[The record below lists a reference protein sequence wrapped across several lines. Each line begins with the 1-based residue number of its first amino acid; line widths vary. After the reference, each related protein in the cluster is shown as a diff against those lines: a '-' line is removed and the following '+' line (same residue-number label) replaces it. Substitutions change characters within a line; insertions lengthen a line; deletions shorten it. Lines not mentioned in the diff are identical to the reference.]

1 MGGSVGR
8 EHIELQ
14 FSRRGLQFLSK
25 LLSGKVKFF
34 WKIPDKAD
42 VVIWDEVG
50 SDVLSRSLHFSSY
63 YVLRVRDNP
72 FCMHPRVL
80 FWTLLSLWSGSGSG
94 SQSSAIIRICAPR
107 LVVTFIHNDI
117 NFHRL
122 SCDFPK
128 TRFLAIQ
135 NGMFGIGHTDEPYL
149 NKSPG
154 KYCSE
159 FLVWGTREV
168 VELEQEGYQFKKVSI
183 MGSLKST
190 AQLEHSS
197 STSDGTKMVV
207 KYDLLLLS
215 QFRINLLWDDPG
227 ECLLEYRALVFL
239 VQQLMRSYPDV
250 RIGIAMSTAWGHEHH
265 QKEASFHQ
273 EILGNSAQLLP
284 KSSDGYSAYYH
295 LDSAGLVVS
304 SCSSLA
310 FESLG
315 RKHKTLITSQTFY
328 NRYSTK
334 LSMSDWVIDGFSA
347 AIFNAKVFELLAMEK
362 IDFATRN
369 RESTSYF
376 IVSGDQVR
384 LRDFVT
390 AIRPKTF

>member
-1 MGGSVGR
+1 
-8 EHIELQ
+8 
-14 FSRRGLQFLSK
+14 
-25 LLSGKVKFF
+25 
-34 WKIPDKAD
+34 
-42 VVIWDEVG
+42 
-50 SDVLSRSLHFSSY
+50 
-63 YVLRVRDNP
+63 
-72 FCMHPRVL
+72 
-80 FWTLLSLWSGSGSG
+80 
-94 SQSSAIIRICAPR
+94 
-107 LVVTFIHNDI
+107 
-117 NFHRL
+117 
-122 SCDFPK
+122 
-128 TRFLAIQ
+128 
-135 NGMFGIGHTDEPYL
+135 
-149 NKSPG
+149 
-154 KYCSE
+154 
-159 FLVWGTREV
+159 
-168 VELEQEGYQFKKVSI
+168 
-183 MGSLKST
+183 
-190 AQLEHSS
+190 
-197 STSDGTKMVV
+197 
-207 KYDLLLLS
+207 
-215 QFRINLLWDDPG
+215 
-227 ECLLEYRALVFL
+227 
-239 VQQLMRSYPDV
+239 MRSYPDV